1 MSIWNKKEKYK
12 SVAANYRWNAAEAAA
27 AGPRRYKLKP
37 THCTLTDVGSAQS
50 FAQRPRPDVRS
61 LAVDGQTLNTAHE
74 AAIRSSSPD
83 QPIGAGG
90 SAHVQW
96 RSECDLAVLALKEN
110 HSHTLRA
117 THKIPRLTNLR
128 LYLCTLY
135 LSVSKQSA
143 GEKKRKKHTQAH
155 AHKR

>member
-1 MSIWNKKEKYK
+1 MSTFNVIFFWNKKEKYK
-12 SVAANYRWNAAEAAA
+12 SVAAHYRWNAVEAAA
-27 AGPRRYKLKP
+27 AGPRRYKLNP
-37 THCTLTDVGSAQS
+37 THCTLTYVGSAQS

-96 RSECDLAVLALKEN
+96 RSECDLAVLALEEKPEP
-110 HSHTLRA
+110 HIESHTWNTTIDKSAIIFVYVIL
-117 THKIPRLTNLR
+117 
-128 LYLCTLY
+128 
-135 LSVSKQSA
+135 VSI
-143 GEKKRKKHTQAH
+143 
-155 AHKR
+155 